1 MKLIA
6 VFTFLACLAQATA
19 KSIDINLVLRR
30 QMEKLVHQYNSQKM
44 TGRHTL
50 KDKAARDLIKKDL
63 MNQFQKMAHATEHK
77 LGKRA
82 RAMKEAQKQRKR
94 NRRMRA

>member
-6 VFTFLACLAQATA
+6 IFTFLACLAQVTA
-19 KSIDINLVLRR
+19 KSIDINLVLRW
-30 QMEKLVHQYNSQKM
+30 QMKQLVHQYEIEKM
-44 TGRHTL
+44 TRHHTL

-63 MNQFQKMAHATEHK
+63 MNQFQKMAHATEYK

-82 RAMKEAQKQRKR
+82 RALKQAQKQRKR